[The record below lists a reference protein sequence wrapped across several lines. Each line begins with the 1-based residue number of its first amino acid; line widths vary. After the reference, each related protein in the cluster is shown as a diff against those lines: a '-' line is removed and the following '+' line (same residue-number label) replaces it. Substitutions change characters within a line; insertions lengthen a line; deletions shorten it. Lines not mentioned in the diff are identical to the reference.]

1 MNAVPPDPSP
11 RSRGEGAAK
20 RRMRG
25 AILQASP
32 LTRPSATL
40 SPLRGAR
47 ALIVTI
53 AAILLP
59 VIANAC
65 PVCFGDPN
73 SAMTKGTNNG
83 IFFLLGI
90 VGFVQIGLGAMFI
103 AFWRRARALRARRD
117 SLRVINGGFLG

>member
-1 MNAVPPDPSP
+1 M
-11 RSRGEGAAK
+11 SRV
-20 RRMRG
+20 
-25 AILQASP
+25 I
-32 LTRPSATL
+32 PSAARNPLPVRPGDSSPSLRLGMTL
-40 SPLRGAR
+40 FA
-47 ALIVTI
+47 V
-53 AAILLP
+53 LLP

-117 SLRVINGGFLG
+117 SMRVINGGFFG